1 MRPDSF
7 ITIGYIGPSRT
18 PTSETATAPPIREGT
33 SQTTSSRL
41 AISVLAGEAHLIEES
56 EPDGEDNINEY
67 REAVADLKGNDFRR
81 CAYEKF

>member
-18 PTSETATAPPIREGT
+18 PTSETAIAPPIRDGT

-41 AISVLAGEAHLIEES
+41 GISILAGEAHLTEES
-56 EPDGEDNINEY
+56 EPDSEEDIDEY
-67 REAVADLKGNDFRR
+67 REALADLKGNDFRPR
-81 CAYEKF
+81 AYGKL